1 MLVDQGED
9 NNVKHLFGLHG
20 YCVLATIPPYAGCA
34 EEAAQALSANPDS
47 HDAHGPE

>member
-20 YCVLATIPPYAGCA
+20 YCVLATIPPYAGCG
-34 EEAAQALSANPDS
+34 EEAAQALSANPAS
-47 HDAHGPE
+47 HDAHEPE